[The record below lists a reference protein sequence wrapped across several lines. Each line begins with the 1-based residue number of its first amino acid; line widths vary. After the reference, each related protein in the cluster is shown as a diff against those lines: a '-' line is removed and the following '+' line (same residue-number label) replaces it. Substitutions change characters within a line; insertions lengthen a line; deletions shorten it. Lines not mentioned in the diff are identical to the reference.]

1 MDAKAKSRGVWKM
14 TQLTVTGMLSIHV
27 ERVLEIEALSFPMP
41 WSRQSFEFELTENEF
56 AYYIVAL
63 VNQQVVGYAG
73 AWLVLDEA
81 HITNV
86 AVHPDFRG
94 KKIGR
99 LLMTELIRRVL
110 VKGALKMTLE
120 VRLSNHIAQKL
131 YQSLGFE
138 PMGRRRRY
146 YSDNNEDAIIM
157 WKDLIEVK

>member
-1 MDAKAKSRGVWKM
+1 M
-14 TQLTVTGMLSIHV
+14 TQLTVSGMLPIHV

-138 PMGRRRRY
+138 PMGRRKRY

>member
-86 AVHPDFRG
+86 AVHPNFRG

-138 PMGRRRRY
+138 PMGRRKRY